1 LLGAGVSVSPGRN
14 ARRREAPR
22 WPGSIVATPL
32 WRSEAAETPPEI
44 SQKPRGLDFIPASR
58 QMLLGG
64 ENATLGRSEALSRDH
79 RVPTRCSNQPCGL
92 PAEWLLVP
100 QLETQLCS
108 HTRLCIGNAAPGDE
122 TAGLGCLRHQQL
134 LNVRLQGV
142 DGLHE

>member
-1 LLGAGVSVSPGRN
+1 MAGVNRCNAAMALWGGRDAAGDLAKATRPGLHSGFAPN
-14 ARRREAPR
+14 APERRECYA
-22 WPGSIVATPL
+22 
-32 WRSEAAETPPEI
+32 
-44 SQKPRGLDFIPASR
+44 
-58 QMLLGG
+58 
-64 ENATLGRSEALSRDH
+64 GRSEALSRDH

-142 DGLHE
+142 DGLHEW